1 MGAGPPFKTQRDGGS
16 TGWSHSPESWGFS
29 DLIPHPF
36 PWVAH
41 GGGGQ
46 LLVTPTHLLGGPGR
60 PGRGQPVLAV
70 VVGQRDHPPEAPSQ
84 ERMEGLLKAAWR
96 PWKQDEEWRGI
107 IFKWGEL
114 PESQA
119 ACKGGLYYAKLNQM
133 KKNIFHMQVKYLFN

>member
-1 MGAGPPFKTQRDGGS
+1 MDTGAWHGTLHG
-16 TGWSHSPESWGFS
+16 
-29 DLIPHPF
+29 
-36 PWVAH
+36 VAKS
-41 GGGGQ
+41 
-46 LLVTPTHLLGGPGR
+46 GGPGR

-119 ACKGGLYYAKLNQM
+119 ACKGGLYYAKLPGRQG
-133 KKNIFHMQVKYLFN
+133 QR